1 MRKKL
6 LIPGA
11 AIAVAVAV
19 AVAGCGGG
27 GGGGGSATAAAPS
40 TGGNTVSVADVGGAG
55 KVLVD
60 SNGQALYA
68 SDQETAAGKVMC
80 TGACT
85 SFWKP
90 LTVSGGA
97 PTGGSDVGKLG
108 LAKRPDGTKQV
119 TDNGKLLYTFTQ
131 EGPGQVTGDGFMD
144 AFNGQHF
151 TWHVV
156 TAGNSGGPSSGSG
169 SSGSGSGGSGSGG
182 SGSFS
187 Y

>member
-1 MRKKL
+1 MKKKL
-6 LIPGA
+6 FFPGGAVALA
-11 AIAVAVAV
+11 AIAL

-27 GGGGGSATAAAPS
+27 GGGGGSATAATPT
-40 TGGNTVSVADVGGAG
+40 TGGKTVSVADIGSAG
-55 KVLVD
+55 RVLVD
-60 SNGQALYA
+60 SSGQALYA
-68 SDQETAAGKVMC
+68 SDQETASGKVMC
-80 TGACT
+80 SGACN

-97 PTGGSDVGKLG
+97 PTGSSDVGKLG
-108 LAKRPDGTKQV
+108 VVKRPDGTKQV

-131 EGPGQVTGDGFMD
+131 EGPGQVTGDGFQD
-144 AFNGQHF
+144 AFNGQQF

-156 TAGNSGGPSSGSG
+156 SVGNGGSTSSGSTSNGG
-169 SSGSGSGGSGSGG
+169 SSS

>member
-1 MRKKL
+1 MKKRL
-6 LIPGA
+6 LIPGLL
-11 AIAVAVAV
+11 AVAALAL

-27 GGGGGSATAAAPS
+27 SGGGSATAAAPS
-40 TGGNTVSVADVGGAG
+40 TGGQTVSVADLGNAG

-60 SNGQALYA
+60 SNGRALYA
-68 SDQETAAGKVMC
+68 SDQETASGNVMC
-80 TGACT
+80 TGACN

-90 LTVSGGA
+90 LTVSGGM
-97 PTGGSDVGKLG
+97 PTGSSNVGKLG
-108 LAKRPDGTKQV
+108 VVKRPDGTQQV

-131 EGPGQVTGDGFMD
+131 EGPGQITGDGFQD
-144 AFNGQHF
+144 AFNGQQF

-156 TAGNSGGPSSGSG
+156 KAGNSGGS
-169 SSGSGSGGSGSGG
+169 SGGSSSNTGSSS